1 MKLLTGIYAASTA
14 ARNSLYESGFLR
26 TRKLKRPVIS
36 IGNVSTGGSGKTPF
50 TILLGE
56 LLMQHGYHVDVLS
69 RGYRRSTRG
78 VLSVDASGRPEEF
91 GDEPMLIAKKLGC
104 PVIVGEDRY
113 SAGSEAEKNAIVGP
127 KAVHLLDDGF
137 QHRRLYR
144 DFDIVLLNREDL
156 DDQLLPIGRLRE
168 PMTAIRRADA
178 VVVDPDFPVDR
189 LPAGDFAVWQV
200 ERLLEIPPMLGPVIA
215 FCGIARPQRFFSEL
229 RKSGLDVREEIAFR
243 DHHRYSDIDAERLM
257 SKQQML
263 ESAALVTTEKDAIN
277 LGHHLKA
284 LNPIVIPMRMRLLE
298 VEKALTKLL
307 STIHGKTATV

>member
-56 LLMQHGYHVDVLS
+56 LLMQHGRGVDVLS

-78 VLSVDASGRPEEF
+78 VLPVDATGSPEEF
-91 GDEPMLIAKKLGC
+91 GDEPLLIAKKLGC

-113 SAGSEAEKNAIVGP
+113 AAGLEAEKSESVGP
-127 KAVHLLDDGF
+127 NAVHLLDDGF
-137 QHRRLYR
+137 QHRSLAR

-156 DDQLLPIGRLRE
+156 EDKLLPAGRLRE
-168 PMTAIRRADA
+168 PLSAISRAQA
-178 VVVDPDFPVDR
+178 VVVDPEFPVDR
-189 LPAGDFAVWQV
+189 LHPGDFSIWRV
-200 ERLLEIPPMLGPVIA
+200 ERLLEIPPITGPVIA

-229 RKSGLDVREEIAFR
+229 RKSGLDVRDEITFR
-243 DHHRYSDIDAERLM
+243 DHHRYSAADVEHL
-257 SKQQML
+257 
-263 ESAALVTTEKDAIN
+263 SACRKKISGCKLVATEKDAIN
-277 LGHHLKA
+277 LGPHLAA
-284 LNPIVIPMRMRLLE
+284 LQPLIIPMGMELRDPQSAIGAIDR
-298 VEKALTKLL
+298 KL
-307 STIHGKTATV
+307 GWPPE